1 MTNDEPSNFVE
12 FLADPEMVEYVSEQ
26 DVIDVHPEPEPEPG
40 PEPEEEISPVAGVV
54 MVGVD
59 PKTDSITLYLY
70 GDVYTISED
79 QANVL
84 DAMLAALLEHRSLE
98 RRRRTS

>member
-12 FLADPEMVEYVSEQ
+12 FLADPEMVEHVSEQ
-26 DVIDVHPEPEPEPG
+26 DVIDVHPELGPEPG
-40 PEPEEEISPVAGVV
+40 PEDEISPVAGVV